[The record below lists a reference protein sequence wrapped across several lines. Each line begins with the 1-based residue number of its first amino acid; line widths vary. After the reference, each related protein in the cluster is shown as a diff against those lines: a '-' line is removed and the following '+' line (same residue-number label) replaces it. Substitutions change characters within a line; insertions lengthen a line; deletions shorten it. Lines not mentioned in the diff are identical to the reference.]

1 MVTLEAI
8 GYICMEIEPIEVLAA
23 RSNEILTV
31 IVHCMR
37 KEETSD
43 RVRLAATNA
52 LQNSLEF
59 SKTNFSND
67 NERHYIMQ
75 VGSLHYNHYAILGA
89 MGYRVHACVG
99 A

>member
-1 MVTLEAI
+1 MEAI
-8 GYICMEIEPIEVLAA
+8 GYICLEIEPIEVLAA

-59 SKTNFSND
+59 SKANFSND

-75 VGSLHYNHYAILGA
+75 VRKDGS
-89 MGYRVHACVG
+89 
-99 A
+99 